1 MKEGMDSILD
11 AENKGFLVPEFISKE
26 AVVDGLLNAITVE
39 APMVSLGSLVVEVSW
54 IDGEIS
60 GLEELSEGAFKKCSE
75 LHGKNLA

>member
-26 AVVDGLLNAITVE
+26 AVVDGLLNAVTVE

-60 GLEELSEGAFKKCSE
+60 RLEELSEGAFKKCSE